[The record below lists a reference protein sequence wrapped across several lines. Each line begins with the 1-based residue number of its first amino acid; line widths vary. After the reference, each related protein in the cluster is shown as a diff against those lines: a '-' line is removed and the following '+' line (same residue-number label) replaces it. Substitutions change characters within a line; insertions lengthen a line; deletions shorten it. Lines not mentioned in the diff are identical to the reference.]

1 MENRK
6 KIHQT
11 RSSRHHNDEY
21 EYVFVTAG
29 KGREYFMKLQLAL
42 DLVDIPGAI
51 EVVKEV
57 QDHVDVVEIGTPVVI
72 NEGLKAVK
80 EVKAAFPNMT
90 ILADLKIMDAAGYE
104 VSQAAAAGADI
115 ITILGTAED
124 ESIKGAV
131 EEAKKQGKQ
140 ILADMIA
147 VKDIAGRAK
156 ELDELGVDYICVHTG
171 YDLQAVGKN
180 SFEDLAT
187 IKSVV
192 KNAKTAIAGGIKL
205 ETLPEVIKER
215 PDLVIVGGGIT
226 SKEDKKAAAAKMQE
240 LIQQSLVVQQA

>member
-1 MENRK
+1 
-6 KIHQT
+6 
-11 RSSRHHNDEY
+11 
-21 EYVFVTAG
+21 
-29 KGREYFMKLQLAL
+29 MKLQLAL
-42 DLVDIPGAI
+42 DLVNIQGAI
-51 EVVKEV
+51 ELVKEV
-57 QDHVDVVEIGTPVVI
+57 EEHIDVVEIGTPVVI

-80 EVKAAFPNMT
+80 EVKAAFPNLT
-90 ILADLKIMDAAGYE
+90 VFADLKIMDAAGYE
-104 VSQAAAAGADI
+104 VSQASAAGADI

-147 VKDIAGRAK
+147 VKDIAARAK

-180 SFEDLAT
+180 SFEDLSI

-192 KNAKTAIAGGIKL
+192 KNAQTAIAGGIKL
-205 ETLPEVIKER
+205 ETLPEVIKQH

-226 SKEDKKAAAAKMQE
+226 NKEDKKATAREMKK
-240 LIQQSLVVQQA
+240 LIEQG

>member
-1 MENRK
+1 
-6 KIHQT
+6 
-11 RSSRHHNDEY
+11 
-21 EYVFVTAG
+21 
-29 KGREYFMKLQLAL
+29 MKLQLAL

-51 EVVKEV
+51 ELVKEV
-57 QDHVDVVEIGTPVVI
+57 EEHIDVVEIGTPVVI

-80 EVKAAFPNMT
+80 EVKAAFPKLT
-90 ILADLKIMDAAGYE
+90 VLADLKIMDAAGYE
-104 VSQAAAAGADI
+104 VSQASAAGADI

-147 VKDIAGRAK
+147 VKDIAARAK

-180 SFEDLAT
+180 SFEDLQT
-187 IKSVV
+187 INGVV

-205 ETLPEVIKER
+205 DTLAEVIKVQ

-226 SKEDKKAAAAKMQE
+226 GQADKKAVAAKMQQM
-240 LIQQSLVVQQA
+240 INQG